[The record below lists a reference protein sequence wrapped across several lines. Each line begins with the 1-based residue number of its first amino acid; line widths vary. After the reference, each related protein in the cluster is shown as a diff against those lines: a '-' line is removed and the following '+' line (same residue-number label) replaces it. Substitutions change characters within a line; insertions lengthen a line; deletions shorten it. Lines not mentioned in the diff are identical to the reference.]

1 MLFTLH
7 LFMIARTRDFIY
19 TKDDLFFATTSYLH
33 PKDRILSFLRYIP
46 DENGDRSKNGKR
58 YSKVDSKQAYEFLKK
73 EFPDYLFDC
82 ENTKVMMMGV
92 PRKDIKKIIKPENR
106 LNEIMNNEAKE
117 ELLKKVVK
125 IADAFHEYGAISY
138 KDMGISGSILP
149 GLYDAEKS
157 DIDFVIY
164 GLDNHRKALQVF
176 GELKDKRIFNSIS
189 EDYWERLYE
198 KRIKDSTLT
207 IEEFKWYEKRKNN
220 RGIIEGTLF
229 DILATR
235 KWNEIKGK
243 YGEIKYEPA
252 GISKINCTVSDS
264 LGAFDNPAV
273 YKVENVEVIE
283 GLDVNITEIA
293 SFTHT
298 YAGQARD
305 GEEIVVRGKL
315 EKVIGYR
322 EYYRVVVGTT
332 REALNE
338 FIKLRKILK

>member
-1 MLFTLH
+1 
-7 LFMIARTRDFIY
+7 MIARTRDFIY

-46 DENGDRSKNGKR
+46 DENGDRSKNGKK

-92 PRKDIKKIIKPENR
+92 PHEDLEKIIKPEKR
-106 LNEIMNNEAKE
+106 LNEIMNSETEE

-125 IADAFHEYGAISY
+125 IADTFHEYGNISY

-164 GLDNHRKALQVF
+164 GLENHRKALHVF
-176 GELKDKRIFNSIS
+176 EELKDKIIFNSIS
-189 EDYWERLYE
+189 DEYWERLYD
-198 KRIKDSTLT
+198 KRIKDSTLS

-235 KWNEIKGK
+235 KWEEIRGK
-243 YGEIKYEPA
+243 YGEVRYEPV

-273 YKVENVEVIE
+273 YKVENVEIKE

-305 GEEIVVRGKL
+305 GEEIVARGKL
-315 EKVIGYR
+315 EKVIDNDQHYR
-322 EYYRVVVGTT
+322 LVVGTT
-332 REALNE
+332 REAINE
-338 FIKLRKILK
+338 YVKLRKLFK